1 MPGRGWEPGEE
12 EGPDDEEDGEEALPG
27 RVGQR
32 QRQPRERRPLRRGVA
47 SPPTETE
54 TTAEAAAVGGQGE
67 GADSRPLEVG
77 GFFNYHQN
85 MTGSQIE

>member
-1 MPGRGWEPGEE
+1 MPGRGGEPGEK
-12 EGPDDEEDGEEALPG
+12 EGADDEEDGEEALPG

-47 SPPTETE
+47 HRPT
-54 TTAEAAAVGGQGE
+54 AAQAAAQAADGSQAQ

-77 GFFNYHQN
+77 GV
-85 MTGSQIE
+85 